1 MKTSVSKKE
10 AVNPGMTIFLTFV
23 YKHKRLMTG
32 IISKL
37 VAVVLILF
45 VCSCR
50 NSSTRQGGLSFPIAD
65 SVPAGEAEKLSA
77 EAIADIVQNIASPVE
92 IAAILQSMD
101 VPFSAEYLAP
111 TQGADRLT
119 TNFQKAV
126 MLGIYGADLGYLN
139 MYEKTGN
146 SIDVLST
153 IKRLAD
159 GLRVGQ
165 YFDFET
171 LKRLSVSKSN
181 LDSLL
186 FLSVNSYNQIDEY
199 LRDNNRGSI
208 SALMIAGVWIE
219 GQYLASQVALSNNN
233 EVLRDRI
240 GEQKIILGD
249 LLMLLRPYR
258 DSGADYAALY
268 QMMEGIAATYRD
280 VRITYRLGEP
290 ETVEQDGRLVMVQH
304 EESLVEMTD
313 EQLTEIAAISKDVR
327 TKLINGK

>member
-1 MKTSVSKKE
+1 MR
-10 AVNPGMTIFLTFV
+10 GTILKLLTV
-23 YKHKRLMTG
+23 IML
-32 IISKL
+32 IS
-37 VAVVLILF
+37 

-50 NSSTRQGGLSFPIAD
+50 NSNTRQDGLGFPIAD
-65 SVPAGEAEKLSA
+65 SVPAGEAEKLSE
-77 EAIADIVQNIASPVE
+77 EAVADIVQNIASPVE
-92 IAAILQSMD
+92 IAAILQNME
-101 VPFSAEYLAP
+101 VPFTAEYLAP

-165 YFDFET
+165 FFDFET
-171 LKRLSVSKSN
+171 IKKLSVSNSN

-186 FLSVNSYNQIDEY
+186 FLSVNSYNQIDRY

-219 GQYLASQVALSNNN
+219 GQYLATQVAISNPDRI
-233 EVLRDRI
+233 LRDRI

-258 DSGADYAALY
+258 ESGADYNALLD
-268 QMMEGIAATYRD
+268 MMEEISNTYRE

-290 ETVEQDGRLVMVQH
+290 ETVEQDGRLVMIQH
-304 EESLVEMTD
+304 EKSIVEMSD
-313 EQLTEIAAISKDVR
+313 EQLNEIAAVSKEVR
-327 TKLINGK
+327 NNLIHGK

>member
-1 MKTSVSKKE
+1 
-10 AVNPGMTIFLTFV
+10 
-23 YKHKRLMTG
+23 MTG
-32 IISKL
+32 TISKL
-37 VAVVLILF
+37 VAVILL
-45 VCSCR
+45 VCICSCR
-50 NSSTRQGGLSFPIAD
+50 NSVTRQGSLNFPVDD
-65 SVPAGEAEKLSA
+65 SVPAGEAEKLSE

-92 IAAILQSMD
+92 IAAILQAMN
-101 VPFSAEYLAP
+101 VPFSAEYLAS
-111 TQGADRLT
+111 TLGAERLT

-171 LKRLSVSKSN
+171 LKRLSVNKSD

-186 FLSVNSYNQIDEY
+186 FLSVNSYNQTDLY
-199 LRDNNRGSI
+199 LRENGRGSI

-219 GQYLASQVALSNNN
+219 GQYLATQVITGHQDKI
-233 EVLRDRI
+233 LRDRI

-258 DSGADYAALY
+258 ESSAEYTALY
-268 QMMEGIAATYRD
+268 GMIEQISTAYRD

-290 ETVEQDGRLVMVQH
+290 ETLEQDGRLVMIQH
-304 EESLVEMTD
+304 EESIVEMTD
-313 EQLTEIAAISKDVR
+313 EQLIRIADLSRDVR
-327 TKLINGK
+327 NKLISGKL

>member
-1 MKTSVSKKE
+1 
-10 AVNPGMTIFLTFV
+10 
-23 YKHKRLMTG
+23 MTG

-37 VAVVLILF
+37 FAVILLIC
-45 VCSCR
+45 VCSCK
-50 NSSTRQGGLSFPIAD
+50 NNPAKQGNLNFPVAD
-65 SVPAGEAEKLSA
+65 SVPSGEAEKLSD
-77 EAIADIVQNIASPVE
+77 EAIADIIQNIASPVE
-92 IAAILQSMD
+92 IAAMLQAMD
-101 VPFSAEYLAP
+101 VPFTADYLAS

-146 SIDVLST
+146 SVDVLST

-165 YFDFET
+165 FFDFET

-186 FLSVNSYNQIDEY
+186 FLSINSYNQIDEY
-199 LRDNNRGSI
+199 LRNNNRGAI

-219 GQYLASQVALSNNN
+219 GQYLATQVAEGGSYKI
-233 EVLRDRI
+233 LRDRI

-258 DSGADYAALY
+258 RSNNEYSSFY
-268 QMMEGIAATYRD
+268 EMMEKISMAYRD

-290 ETVEQDGRLVMVQH
+290 ETVEQDGRLVMIQH
-304 EESLVEMTD
+304 EESIVDMTD
-313 EQLTEIAAISKDVR
+313 AQLDSIASLSGSVR
-327 TKLINGK
+327 NKLISGL

>member
-1 MKTSVSKKE
+1 
-10 AVNPGMTIFLTFV
+10 
-23 YKHKRLMTG
+23 MTG
-32 IISKL
+32 TISKL
-37 VAVVLILF
+37 VAVILLICI
-45 VCSCR
+45 CSCR
-50 NSSTRQGGLSFPIAD
+50 NSVTRQGSLNFPVDD
-65 SVPAGEAEKLSA
+65 SVPAGEAEKLSE

-92 IAAILQSMD
+92 IAAILQALN
-101 VPFSAEYLAP
+101 VPFSAEYLAS

-146 SIDVLST
+146 SVDVLST

-171 LKRLSVSKSN
+171 LKRLSVNKSD

-186 FLSVNSYNQIDEY
+186 FMSVNSYNQIDQY
-199 LRDNNRGSI
+199 LRQNGRGSI

-219 GQYLASQVALSNNN
+219 GQYLATQV
-233 EVLRDRI
+233 VTDHPDKILRDRI

-258 DSGADYAALY
+258 ESGAEYTALY
-268 QMMEGIAATYRD
+268 DMMEQISSSYRD

-290 ETVEQDGRLVMVQH
+290 ETLEQDGRLVMIQH
-304 EESLVEMTD
+304 EESIVEMTD
-313 EQLTEIAAISKDVR
+313 EQLTRIAELSGDVR
-327 TKLINGK
+327 NKLISGKL

>member
-1 MKTSVSKKE
+1 MC
-10 AVNPGMTIFLTFV
+10 
-23 YKHKRLMTG
+23 LMTG
-32 IISKL
+32 TISKL
-37 VAVVLILF
+37 IAVVLLVC
-45 VCSCR
+45 VCSCK
-50 NSSTRQGGLSFPIAD
+50 NSPNKQGNLTFPVAD
-65 SVPAGEAEKLSA
+65 SVPSGEAEKLSD

-92 IAAILQSMD
+92 IAAILQSMQ
-101 VPFSAEYLAP
+101 VPFSAAYLAP

-219 GQYLASQVALSNNN
+219 GQYLASQVASENADKM
-233 EVLRDRI
+233 LRDRV
-240 GEQKIILGD
+240 GEQKIILSD
-249 LLMLLRPYR
+249 LLMLLRPYSR
-258 DSGADYAALY
+258 SNSDYSSFY
-268 QMMEGIAATYRD
+268 DMMEQISQAYRD
-280 VRITYRLGEP
+280 VRITYKLGEP
-290 ETVEQDGRLVMVQH
+290 ETVEQDGRLVMIQH
-304 EESLVEMTD
+304 EESIVEMTD
-313 EQLTEIAAISKDVR
+313 EQLATIASLSKDVR
-327 TKLINGK
+327 NKLISGI

>member
-1 MKTSVSKKE
+1 
-10 AVNPGMTIFLTFV
+10 
-23 YKHKRLMTG
+23 MTG
-32 IISKL
+32 TISKL
-37 VAVVLILF
+37 VAVILLICI
-45 VCSCR
+45 CSCR
-50 NSSTRQGGLSFPIAD
+50 NSVTKQGSLNFPVDD
-65 SVPAGEAEKLSA
+65 SVPAGEAEKLSD

-92 IAAILQSMD
+92 IAAILQALD
-101 VPFSAEYLAP
+101 VPFSVEHLAT

-146 SIDVLST
+146 SVDVLST

-171 LKRLSVSKSN
+171 LKRLSVNKSD

-186 FLSVNSYNQIDEY
+186 FMSVNSFNQIDLY
-199 LRDNNRGSI
+199 LRENGRGSI
-208 SALMIAGVWIE
+208 SALMIAGVWVE
-219 GQYLASQVALSNNN
+219 GQYLATQVVSDHPDKI
-233 EVLRDRI
+233 LRDRI

-258 DSGADYAALY
+258 ESNAEYTVLCD
-268 QMMEGIAATYRD
+268 MMEQIVTSYRD

-290 ETVEQDGRLVMVQH
+290 DTIEQDGRLVMIQH
-304 EESLVEMTD
+304 EESMVYMTD
-313 EQLTEIAAISKDVR
+313 DQLMKIADLSKDVR
-327 TKLINGK
+327 NKLISGKL

>member
-1 MKTSVSKKE
+1 
-10 AVNPGMTIFLTFV
+10 MTNFLTFV

-32 IISKL
+32 TISKL
-37 VAVVLILF
+37 VAVILLIS

-50 NSSTRQGGLSFPIAD
+50 NSNTRQGGLSFPIAD
-65 SVPAGEAEKLSA
+65 SVPAGEAEKLSD
-77 EAIADIVQNIASPVE
+77 EAVADIVQNIASPVE
-92 IAAILQSMD
+92 IAALLQSME

-119 TNFQKAV
+119 TNFQKAM

-146 SIDVLST
+146 SVDVLST

-186 FLSVNSYNQIDEY
+186 FMSVNSYNQIDQY

-208 SALMIAGVWIE
+208 SALMITGVWIE
-219 GQYLASQVALSNNN
+219 GQYLATQVALSHPDR
-233 EVLRDRI
+233 VLRDRI

-258 DSGADYAALY
+258 ESSAEYTALFE
-268 QMMEGIAATYRD
+268 MMEGISNAYRD

-290 ETVEQDGRLVMVQH
+290 ETAEQDGRLVMIQH
-304 EESLVEMTD
+304 EESIVEMSD
-313 EQLTEIAAISKDVR
+313 EQLAQIAEVSKDVR
-327 TKLINGK
+327 NKLIYGK

>member
-1 MKTSVSKKE
+1 
-10 AVNPGMTIFLTFV
+10 MTVLFKFV
-23 YKHKRLMTG
+23 HQHHRLMTG
-32 IISKL
+32 KILKLAAIIVL
-37 VAVVLILF
+37 TVA
-45 VCSCR
+45 CSCG
-50 NSSTRQGGLSFPIAD
+50 NSSTRHSNLGFPVAD
-65 SVPAGEAEKLSA
+65 SVPAGEAEKLSE

-92 IAAILQSMD
+92 IAAIMQSMQ

-126 MLGIYGADLGYLN
+126 MLGVYGADLGYLN
-139 MYEKTGN
+139 IYEKTGTSVDLL
-146 SIDVLST
+146 SI
-153 IKRLAD
+153 IKRMAD

-165 YFDFET
+165 FLDFET

-186 FLSVNSYNQIDEY
+186 FLSVSSYNKIDEF
-199 LRDNNRGSI
+199 LRENNRGSV
-208 SALMIAGVWIE
+208 SALMIAGIWIE
-219 GQYLASQVALSNNN
+219 GQYLATQVTANYPDR
-233 EVLRDRI
+233 VLRDRI

-258 DSGADYAALY
+258 DSSGDYSSLY
-268 QMMEGIAATYRD
+268 SMMEEISNAYRD

-290 ETVEQDGRLVMVQH
+290 ETMEEDGRLVMIQH

-313 EQLTEIAAISKDVR
+313 DQLEEIAAISEKVR
-327 TKLINGK
+327 NKLISGG

>member
-1 MKTSVSKKE
+1 MRV
-10 AVNPGMTIFLTFV
+10 TILKLLTV
-23 YKHKRLMTG
+23 IML
-32 IISKL
+32 IS
-37 VAVVLILF
+37 

-50 NSSTRQGGLSFPIAD
+50 NNNTRQGGLGFPIAD
-65 SVPAGEAEKLSA
+65 SVPAGEAEKLSE
-77 EAIADIVQNIASPVE
+77 EAVADIVQNIASPVE
-92 IAAILQSMD
+92 IAAILQSIE

-146 SIDVLST
+146 SVDVLST

-165 YFDFET
+165 FFDFET
-171 LKRLSVSKSN
+171 IKRLSVSKSN

-186 FLSVNSYNQIDEY
+186 FLSVNSYNQIDRY
-199 LRDNNRGSI
+199 LRDNKRGAI

-219 GQYLASQVALSNNN
+219 GQYLATQVAMSYPDRI
-233 EVLRDRI
+233 LRDRV

-258 DSGADYAALY
+258 ESGEDYAALY
-268 QMMEGIAATYRD
+268 NMMEEISNTYRD

-290 ETVEQDGRLVMVQH
+290 ETAEQDGRLVMIQH
-304 EESLVEMTD
+304 EESLVDMSN
-313 EQLTEIAAISKDVR
+313 EQLAEVAAVSKEVR
-327 TKLINGK
+327 NNLIHGK

>member
-1 MKTSVSKKE
+1 
-10 AVNPGMTIFLTFV
+10 
-23 YKHKRLMTG
+23 MTG
-32 IISKL
+32 TISKL
-37 VAVVLILF
+37 VAVILLICI
-45 VCSCR
+45 CSCR
-50 NSSTRQGGLSFPIAD
+50 NSVTRQGSLNFPVDD
-65 SVPAGEAEKLSA
+65 SVPAGESEKLSE

-92 IAAILQSMD
+92 IAAILQALN
-101 VPFSAEYLAP
+101 VPFSAEYLAT

-146 SIDVLST
+146 SVDVLST

-171 LKRLSVSKSN
+171 LKRLSVNKSD

-186 FLSVNSYNQIDEY
+186 FMSVNSYNQIDQY
-199 LRDNNRGSI
+199 LRQNGRGSI

-219 GQYLASQVALSNNN
+219 GQYLATQV
-233 EVLRDRI
+233 VTDHQDKILRDRI

-258 DSGADYAALY
+258 ESSAEYTALY
-268 QMMEGIAATYRD
+268 DKMELLSASYRD

-290 ETVEQDGRLVMVQH
+290 ETLEQDGRLVMIQH
-304 EESLVEMTD
+304 EESIVEMTD
-313 EQLTEIAAISKDVR
+313 DQLIKIAELSGDVR
-327 TKLINGK
+327 NKLISGKL

>member
-1 MKTSVSKKE
+1 
-10 AVNPGMTIFLTFV
+10 MTET
-23 YKHKRLMTG
+23 
-32 IISKL
+32 ISKL
-37 VAVVLILF
+37 VAVILVIL

-50 NSSTRQGGLSFPIAD
+50 NSNTKQVGINFPVAD
-65 SVPAGEAEKLSA
+65 SVPAAEAEKLSD
-77 EAIADIVQNIASPVE
+77 EAVADIVQNIASPVE
-92 IAAILQSMD
+92 ISAILQSMK
-101 VPFSAEYLAP
+101 VPFSAEFLAP
-111 TQGADRLT
+111 TQGSERLT

-146 SIDVLST
+146 SVEVLST

-171 LKRLSVSKSN
+171 LKRLSVNKSE

-199 LRDNNRGSI
+199 LRNNNRGSI

-219 GQYLASQVALSNNN
+219 GQYLATQVALSHHD

-249 LLMLLRPYR
+249 LLMLLRPFSKSSAEYT
-258 DSGADYAALY
+258 SLY
-268 QMMEGIAATYRD
+268 DMMEEINNAYHE
-280 VRITYRLGEP
+280 VRISYRLGEP
-290 ETVEQDGRLVMVQH
+290 ETIEQDGRLVMLQH
-304 EESLVEMTD
+304 EESIVEMND
-313 EQLTEIAAISKDVR
+313 IQMEEIARITREVR
-327 TKLINGK
+327 NKLISDR

>member
-1 MKTSVSKKE
+1 
-10 AVNPGMTIFLTFV
+10 
-23 YKHKRLMTG
+23 MTG
-32 IISKL
+32 TISKL
-37 VAVVLILF
+37 VAVILLICI
-45 VCSCR
+45 CSCR
-50 NSSTRQGGLSFPIAD
+50 NSVTRQGSLNFPVDD
-65 SVPAGEAEKLSA
+65 SVPAGEAEKLSE

-92 IAAILQSMD
+92 IAAILQALN

-146 SIDVLST
+146 SVDVLST

-171 LKRLSVSKSN
+171 LKRLSVNKSD

-186 FLSVNSYNQIDEY
+186 FMSVNSYNQIDQY
-199 LRDNNRGSI
+199 LRQNGRGSI

-219 GQYLASQVALSNNN
+219 GQYLATQVVTDHQDK
-233 EVLRDRI
+233 VLRDRI

-258 DSGADYAALY
+258 ESNAEYASLY
-268 QMMEGIAATYRD
+268 NMMEQISASYRD

-290 ETVEQDGRLVMVQH
+290 ETLEQDGRLVMIQH
-304 EESLVEMTD
+304 EESIVEMTD
-313 EQLTEIAAISKDVR
+313 EQLMMIAELSGDVR
-327 TKLINGK
+327 NKLISGKL

>member
-1 MKTSVSKKE
+1 
-10 AVNPGMTIFLTFV
+10 
-23 YKHKRLMTG
+23 MTG
-32 IISKL
+32 TISKL
-37 VAVVLILF
+37 VAVILLICI
-45 VCSCR
+45 CSCR
-50 NSSTRQGGLSFPIAD
+50 NSATRQGSLNFPVDD
-65 SVPAGEAEKLSA
+65 SVPAGEAEKLSE

-92 IAAILQSMD
+92 IAAILQALN
-101 VPFSAEYLAP
+101 VPFSAEYLAS
-111 TQGADRLT
+111 TQGSDRLT

-146 SIDVLST
+146 SVDVLST

-171 LKRLSVSKSN
+171 LKRLSVNKSD

-186 FLSVNSYNQIDEY
+186 FMSVNSYNQIDQY
-199 LRDNNRGSI
+199 LRQNGRGSI

-219 GQYLASQVALSNNN
+219 GQYLATQV
-233 EVLRDRI
+233 VTDHQDKILRDRI

-258 DSGADYAALY
+258 ESSAEYTALY
-268 QMMEGIAATYRD
+268 DMMEQVSASYRD

-290 ETVEQDGRLVMVQH
+290 ETLEQDGRLVMIQH
-304 EESLVEMTD
+304 EESIVEMTD
-313 EQLTEIAAISKDVR
+313 EQLTRIAELSGDVR
-327 TKLINGK
+327 NKLISGKL

>member
-1 MKTSVSKKE
+1 
-10 AVNPGMTIFLTFV
+10 
-23 YKHKRLMTG
+23 MTG
-32 IISKL
+32 TISKL
-37 VAVVLILF
+37 VAVILLICI
-45 VCSCR
+45 CSCR
-50 NSSTRQGGLSFPIAD
+50 NSVTRQGSLNFPVDD
-65 SVPAGEAEKLSA
+65 SVPAGEAEKLSE

-92 IAAILQSMD
+92 IAAILQALN
-101 VPFSAEYLAP
+101 VPFSAEYLAS

-146 SIDVLST
+146 SVDVLST

-171 LKRLSVSKSN
+171 LKRLSVNKSD

-186 FLSVNSYNQIDEY
+186 FMSVNSYNQIDQY
-199 LRDNNRGSI
+199 LRQNGRGSI

-219 GQYLASQVALSNNN
+219 GQYLATQV
-233 EVLRDRI
+233 VTDHPDKILRDRI

-249 LLMLLRPYR
+249 LLMLLRPY
-258 DSGADYAALY
+258 SESSAEYTTLYA
-268 QMMEGIAATYRD
+268 MMEQISSSYRD

-290 ETVEQDGRLVMVQH
+290 ETLEQDGRLVMIQH
-304 EESLVEMTD
+304 EESIVEMTD
-313 EQLTEIAAISKDVR
+313 EQLTRIAELSGDVR
-327 TKLINGK
+327 NKLISGKL